1 MSKFSWLIKI
11 TKNVYVLWPL
21 MSDCQVAPQDEL
33 LSFTYLYLGV
43 ILLLVGVFCGKV
55 FF

>member
-1 MSKFSWLIKI
+1 MR
-11 TKNVYVLWPL
+11 
-21 MSDCQVAPQDEL
+21 DCQVAPQDEL